1 MCLKYAPAKPPSS
14 VSKMLPIMPRC
25 MSETGNPEISQIS
38 VPRSLSRSPRISAFV
53 AFCSLFSWGAGLY
66 LPANII
72 YFSVIITRRRH
83 GPSQWDMYRLNDKI
97 EPPGEIF
104 TGEKVHRKISTL
116 KKLATSPPAPAGVL
130 QEKLGAGVRPAS
142 QNSYLIYDQFLRFSR
157 PYLWLDPKSIPCF
170 RPAL

>member
-53 AFCSLFSWGAGLY
+53 AFCSLFRWGAGLS

-116 KKLATSPPAPAGVL
+116 KKNRYFPPGPGGGTPRKIGCGCAA
-130 QEKLGAGVRPAS
+130 
-142 QNSYLIYDQFLRFSR
+142 RFSKLL
-157 PYLWLDPKSIPCF
+157 PYLWPISSIFKTLFMTWP
-170 RPAL
+170 